1 VKVAAVVAGG
11 VPNPSQSGSALTVW
25 TQVRH
30 LLRRGDDVD
39 VFVLVE
45 DEHDDPGLG
54 RSERVTRLEELGA
67 RVHVLRSQPGSVF
80 DAASDNATDRLRRA
94 WRPRDEEMLPYFGE
108 ADEVASA
115 ISDCTPEVVW
125 AYHWETVAAT
135 HPLRGRI
142 PRLATVV
149 DLPQLSALYR
159 WRASPGK
166 FTRSGVSR
174 LLWLQARLR
183 HLGRLEVSLLNDC
196 EASGNFAAHHAEWLR
211 SRGAAGCEYLR
222 TPIEDRPGADWKRA
236 REPRRTDD
244 AFRVFLIGHLRGIST
259 LEGLDLFA
267 NETLPLLER
276 ELGDRL
282 EVRIAGGYEPPA
294 HLRRALERPSV
305 RFLGHLEAPDGEFA
319 SADAVV
325 VPTSVPLGTRV
336 RILVAFSFGCPV
348 VAHESNTAGIPE
360 LSHGENALLASDGKG
375 LAKGVLRVVGDP
387 DLAARL
393 GRNGRE
399 TYERFFAP
407 EVAGEAVARILE
419 RIAAPAGVAV

>member
-1 VKVAAVVAGG
+1 MKVAAVVAGG

-39 VFVLVE
+39 VFVLVGE
-45 DEHDDPGLG
+45 ENDDPGLA
-54 RSERVTRLEELGA
+54 RTERVKRLEDIGA
-67 RVHVLRSQPGSVF
+67 RIHILESRAGSVF
-80 DAASDNATDRLRRA
+80 DAATDTATDRLRRA
-94 WRPRDEEMLPYFGE
+94 WRPRDEEMLPHLGD
-108 ADEVASA
+108 AQEVSSA
-115 ISDCTPEVVW
+115 ISDAAPDVVW

-135 HPLRGRI
+135 RALRGRI

-166 FTRSGVSR
+166 FTRSSVSR

-183 HLGRLEVSLLNDC
+183 HLGRLETSLLTEC

-211 SRGAAGCEYLR
+211 AHGAAKCEYLR
-222 TPIEDRPGADWKRA
+222 TPIEDRPGADWQRA

-244 AFRVFLIGHLRGIST
+244 AFRLFLIGHLRGIST

-276 ELGDRL
+276 GLGDRL
-282 EVRIAGGYEPPA
+282 EVRIAGGYEPPG
-294 HLRRALERPSV
+294 HLRKALERPSV

-348 VAHESNTAGIPE
+348 VAHQSNAAGIPE

-375 LAKGVLRVVGDP
+375 LAMGVLRLVGDP
-387 DLAARL
+387 ELAARL

-407 EVAGEAVARILE
+407 DVAGEAVARILE